1 MPLERNDAVKADAAY
16 VKEQCTALPAM
27 AAQADANVA
36 AAAPARSSLRWF
48 LGIVWEAARGR
59 RWTRVLFFLAFVT
72 VSTFY
77 FKDQRLAEEAKKQAA
92 EAELPPAA
100 VRATWVRLPE
110 SELAKLG
117 LRRITPQEFGE
128 AILPDTVVVVKGRQ
142 DQKGFR
148 VAYTENDFAFAQSLV
163 TGQYYAFHVAGLER
177 KRVPDEMPAQR
188 P

>member
-117 LRRITPQEFGE
+117 LRFHSRGGGRGRPVLRDAYAAGHAAGGRFEYRPGIGE
-128 AILPDTVVVVKGRQ
+128 GRPSEAV
-142 DQKGFR
+142 G
-148 VAYTENDFAFAQSLV
+148 
-163 TGQYYAFHVAGLER
+163 
-177 KRVPDEMPAQR
+177 
-188 P
+188 